1 MSVDFQSGAGRAQSG
16 RKDDAVEPDVGF
28 GESTGKGGDVMEEKR
43 DGEARDRAGPDV
55 PDPVRRRLLRMT
67 AYAVPLIL
75 TLGMTRKSH
84 AGAVSPF

>member
-1 MSVDFQSGAGRAQSG
+1 
-16 RKDDAVEPDVGF
+16 
-28 GESTGKGGDVMEEKR
+28 MEEKR